1 MTERTSTGEP
11 IDPER
16 QTWDAIVVGAGMGG
30 GTLGYALAAA
40 GQKVLFVEK
49 GASTLFSNPSA
60 IRGCYP
66 DDVLHFDRLPQ
77 AEQVRQLVAAGRS
90 VDEIEDVSGRK
101 RRHYHAMIG
110 GGVGGS
116 SALYGMACERLFPS
130 DFTPRAAHIDADGST
145 LPEAWPIS
153 YQQLAPWYTAAE
165 KLYRVRGTPDPLRP
179 AHEAEHLLPP
189 PPTTPGNAELA
200 EHFAAHGLHP
210 YRIHLACEHLPQCHT
225 CQGILCAQPCK
236 NDAGRI
242 CVGPAVEQHGAALMT
257 GAVALKLEADRTRVT
272 EVVCDWRGKKIA
284 LRGKQV
290 VLAAG
295 GLYTPLLLLNSKS
308 ADWPQGLANDSG
320 QVGRN
325 LMRHCIDLVIL
336 KAKSIPDTGG
346 EVRDK
351 EICFNDWYDGPL
363 GKLGTIQSLGPIPPL
378 GFLLN
383 QPAFQGLQ
391 WSRPVAMRLW
401 RSITTRAIVLAAIME
416 DLPYADNFLVPA
428 SPPITPEGRQQVQMS
443 FHLRAPEQRRLKVFQ
458 HELRRVLRAYKPIQL
473 RAATDNTAIAH
484 ITGTCRFGG
493 DPRTSVLDPCNRA
506 HGLDN
511 LYVVDASFF
520 PTSGGINPSLTIAA
534 NALRVA
540 DQLLERR

>member
-40 GQKVLFVEK
+40 GKKVLFLEK
-49 GASTLFSNPSA
+49 GASTLLSQPDA
-60 IRGCYP
+60 IRGRYP
-66 DDVLHFDRLPQ
+66 DEALHFDRLPH

-90 VDEIEDVSGRK
+90 IDEIEDVSGRK

-116 SALYGMACERLFPS
+116 SALYGMVCERLFPS
-130 DFTPRAAHIDADGST
+130 DFTPRATHIDADGST
-145 LPEAWPIS
+145 LPEAWPIG
-153 YQQLAPWYTAAE
+153 YHELAPWYTAAE
-165 KLYRVRGTPDPLRP
+165 RLYRVRGTADPLRP
-179 AHEAEHLLPP
+179 AHESDHLIAPP
-189 PPTTPGNAELA
+189 PLSAGNSELT
-200 EHFAAHGLHP
+200 EHFASHGLHP
-210 YRIHLACEHLPQCHT
+210 YRVHLACEHLPQCHT
-225 CQGILCAQPCK
+225 CQGVLCAQECK

-242 CVGPAVEQHGAALMT
+242 CVGPAVQRHGAALMT
-257 GAVALKLEADRTRVT
+257 GATALQLEADRTRVA
-272 EVVCDWRGKKIA
+272 EVVCQWRGRTLA
-284 LRGKQV
+284 LRGKQI
-290 VLAAG
+290 VLSAG
-295 GLYTPLLLLNSKS
+295 GLYTPHLLLNSKN
-308 ADWPQGLANDSG
+308 AHWPQGLANDSG

-325 LMRHCIDLVIL
+325 LMRHCVDMIIL
-336 KAKSIPDTGG
+336 KAKTIADTGG
-346 EVRDK
+346 EVREK

-378 GFLLN
+378 GFALN
-383 QPAFQGLQ
+383 QPAFRWLQ
-391 WSRPVAMRLW
+391 WFRPVVTRLW
-401 RSITTRAIVLAAIME
+401 RGLTSRAVMLAAIME

-428 SPPITPEGRQQVQMS
+428 SPSITPEGRQQVRMS
-443 FHLRAPEQRRLKVFQ
+443 FHLHPPEKRRLRVFQ
-458 HELRRVLRAYKPIQL
+458 HELNRVLRAYKPIQL

-484 ITGTCRFGG
+484 ITGTCRFG
-493 DPRTSVLDPCNRA
+493 DNPKTSVLDAYNRA

-540 DQLLERR
+540 EQLKERC